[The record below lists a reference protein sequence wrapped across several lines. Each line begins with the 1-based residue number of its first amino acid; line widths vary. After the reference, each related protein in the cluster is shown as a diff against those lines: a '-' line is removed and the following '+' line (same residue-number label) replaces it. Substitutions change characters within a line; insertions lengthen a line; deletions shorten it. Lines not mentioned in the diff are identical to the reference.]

1 MLSWYQNNYHPPPP
15 RKEWI
20 ISANDDINCKTSD
33 SINCKLMKVLR
44 TAKHYETRQVE
55 RDATQ
60 KKSVFEL
67 LWRKTAV
74 LGAKC
79 DFFSSKFSVPFLL
92 EEKFH
97 RNFRLIVRGQNLHN
111 YHLNRLFTAINL
123 EQYNLFNIL

>member
-1 MLSWYQNNYHPPPP
+1 MCSRSITIIIPPP

-67 LWRKTAV
+67 LWRKTILYWEQNV
-74 LGAKC
+74 T
-79 DFFSSKFSVPFLL
+79 FFPRNFPNLFLL

-97 RNFRLIVRGQNLHN
+97 RNFKPIVRGQNLHN
-111 YHLNRLFTAINL
+111 YHLKRLFTAINL